1 MNKVLN
7 FNTSNSELTT
17 AEKINNYYR
26 VKGWEF
32 VGILEDVVM
41 GFPVIY
47 RFMESTYLFVADVA
61 SINANQF
68 NQALHDASVLSYQTF
83 LPVAVRACLTAML
96 QIAIL
101 SRLQA
106 KKDFV
111 TIKELLELA
120 DQFAANKHG
129 IKLEQLSN
137 IAKLGLIYEYLQE
150 KFEGFAGA
158 LPLIRKI
165 VNTEI

>member
-1 MNKVLN
+1 
-7 FNTSNSELTT
+7 
-17 AEKINNYYR
+17 
-26 VKGWEF
+26 
-32 VGILEDVVM
+32 
-41 GFPVIY
+41 
-47 RFMESTYLFVADVA
+47 
-61 SINANQF
+61 
-68 NQALHDASVLSYQTF
+68 
-83 LPVAVRACLTAML
+83 ML